1 MSQGK
6 AGSKV
11 LYFTANLNGEAEVI
25 TILLRSVGSVKKLK
39 WDLDFADLQIK
50 GRAVKG
56 NIVSKYS
63 ILRIE
68 LKEKGVSTL
77 KPRDIWFDETI
88 RRLNFDDRGT
98 LLGAFKGE
106 DKLLIVSK
114 GGKARVVAP
123 ELSLH
128 FDDNMLRLEKWVPE
142 KPLTAVYFDPE
153 KSRNFIKRFL
163 IESENKE
170 YDFVKPEG
178 QLIFF
183 NSDWRPIIT
192 VDFVKPKGKDQLT
205 SLEINVEEFISIK
218 GYKALGNQLTDKH
231 VKAITLKELLPYDDQ
246 PEDVNE
252 IEVHKE
258 DVNAKDEITTE
269 DDEESQIKLDF

>member
-11 LYFTANLNGEAEVI
+11 LYFSANLNGEAEVI
-25 TILLRSVGSVKKLK
+25 TVLLRNVGSVKKLK

-56 NIVSKYS
+56 NTVSKYS

-98 LLGAFKGE
+98 HLGAFKGE

-114 GGKARVVAP
+114 RGAAKVVAP

-128 FDDNMLRLEKWVPE
+128 FDDDMLRLEKWVPE
-142 KPLTAVYFDPE
+142 KPLTAVYFDSE
-153 KSRNFIKRFL
+153 KSRYFIKRFL

-170 YDFVKPEG
+170 DDFVKPEG
-178 QLIFF
+178 ELIFF
-183 NSDWRPIIT
+183 NSDWRPVIT
-192 VDFVKPKGKDQLT
+192 IDFVKPKGKEPLT
-205 SLEINVEEFISIK
+205 SLEINAEEFISIK
-218 GYKALGNQLTDKH
+218 GYKALGNQLTDKN
-231 VKAITLKELLPYDDQ
+231 VKAITLKELLPYDNK

-258 DVNAKDEITTE
+258 DVNTKYEITPE
-269 DDEESQIKLDF
+269 EDEESQIKLDF